1 MDILEL
7 LSPEIRL
14 VQQSYRSFDSR
25 EMSGSGT
32 SSPSDIGGGSD
43 MCDGLMALLKPAVE
57 ELDKQVFAAKK
68 SQVIQFHALPYL
80 FIRKLSVAV

>member
-1 MDILEL
+1 
-7 LSPEIRL
+7 
-14 VQQSYRSFDSR
+14 
-25 EMSGSGT
+25 MSGSGT

-68 SQVIQFHALPYL
+68 SQVIQFHALP
-80 FIRKLSVAV
+80 